1 MITAIISILTL
12 LAIGSGVYLYYNFF
26 AFQGKDKN
34 IRELYTEALDLLIT
48 GHRKEAFHNLKT
60 IIKADSDNIK
70 AYIKLGQVVREGGN
84 PAKALRIHRGI
95 TLRKNLTSYERLE
108 LLKNMVLDLYA
119 LNKMGDAID
128 QCLKIL
134 KMDKNN
140 EWALSKLVD
149 FYQKDGSWALSR
161 EHMQKLQAVTGNSDS
176 RALARLML
184 RQGDEDLKKE
194 QFANARTLYEEA
206 LNINENVYIAYF
218 LIGNSYS
225 AESELEYN
233 TGSQNGQHSENNSNI
248 QNAKELLSKAVKMW
262 IKYAEHSP
270 ELSYNVIYLIKDGLF
285 ALDRYSDI
293 EGVFKGILDK
303 NPNNIDVLANLA
315 DYYIHKGENE
325 KAIELL
331 TSATKIDSD
340 SFLARMIRLKIH
352 VKDSSHST
360 EKIYNELDEIIKLL
374 IQGVDL
380 QKKVDEDLTWLKETD
395 GQES

>member
-1 MITAIISILTL
+1 MTTAIVSILIL
-12 LAIGSGVYLYYNFF
+12 LSIGSGFYLYYNFF
-26 AFQGKDKN
+26 ASQGKEKN

-48 GHRKEAFHNLKT
+48 GHRKEAFHNLRT

-108 LLKNMVLDLYA
+108 LLKNMVLDMYA

-140 EWALSKLVD
+140 EWALSKLVE
-149 FYQKDGSWALSR
+149 FYQRDGSWSLSR
-161 EHMQKLQAVTGNSDS
+161 EYMEKLQLVTGKSDT
-176 RALARLML
+176 RVLARLML
-184 RQGDEDLKKE
+184 REGNEDLNND
-194 QFANARTLYEEA
+194 QFANSRTLYEEA
-206 LNINENVYIAYF
+206 LSINEGVYIAYF

-233 TGSQNGQHSENNSNI
+233 TGSQNGQHSDHNSNI
-248 QNAKELLSKAVKMW
+248 QNAKDLLSKAVKMW
-262 IKYAEHSP
+262 IKYAECAP
-270 ELSYNVIYLIKDGLF
+270 EFSYNVIYLIKDGLF
-285 ALDRYSDI
+285 ELDRYSDI
-293 EGVFKGILDK
+293 EGIFKGLLDK
-303 NPNNIDVLANLA
+303 IPNNIDVLANLA
-315 DYYIHKGENE
+315 DFYIHKGEND

-340 SFLARMIRLKIH
+340 SFLTRMIRLKIH
-352 VKDSSHST
+352 VKDSTHST

-380 QKKVDEDLTWLKETD
+380 QKKVDEDLIWIKEVG